1 MSKSSLGKHS
11 ALEFY
16 GFDKLVKK
24 LDMSEKQIKE
34 SVSEALIRSAVY
46 PKKDMLDFMK
56 KHRLTGTTEESWE
69 DANVYWEG
77 TKCKGDIGFSID
89 KGGIASLMLD
99 IGTPKIKP
107 SFFIYYAINNNRKRI
122 KEEQNKALEE
132 ILKKGGLL

>member
-1 MSKSSLGKHS
+1 MSKTSLGKHG

-16 GFDKLVKK
+16 GFDELVKK
-24 LDMSEKQIKE
+24 LDMSEKGIKKA
-34 SVSEALIRSAVY
+34 VSDALIRSSVY
-46 PKKDMLDFMK
+46 PKKDMLDFIK
-56 KHRLTGTTEESWE
+56 KHHLTGLTEDSWE

-122 KEEQNKALEE
+122 IEEQNRALEE
-132 ILKKGGLL
+132 ILKKGGLK